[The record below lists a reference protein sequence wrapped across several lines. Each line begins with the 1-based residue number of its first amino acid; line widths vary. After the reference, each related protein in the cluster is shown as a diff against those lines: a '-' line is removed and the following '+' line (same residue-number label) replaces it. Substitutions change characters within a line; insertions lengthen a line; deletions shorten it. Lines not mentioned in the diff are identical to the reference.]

1 MLKDFKVVFYM
12 VFSIVLV
19 SCSSMN
25 GWVGNKL
32 GLDTDLTL
40 YLDVKP
46 FINPDDKK
54 NPSPLFIRMYELKGS
69 KKFARADFLSLYE
82 RDKEVLGTDFVAK
95 QELKRLIPGE
105 SRKEHFVLNKETK
118 YIALFGEFLK
128 YKGADFKVVTPVVSN
143 NVFASYVSVQVNGN
157 NLEIVDI
164 QSANK

>member
-1 MLKDFKVVFYM
+1 
-12 VFSIVLV
+12 
-19 SCSSMN
+19 MN

-46 FINPDDKK
+46 YINPDDKK
-54 NPSPLFIRMYELKGS
+54 NPSPLYIRMYELKS
-69 KKFARADFLSLYE
+69 SRKFDRADFLSIYE
-82 RDKEVLGTDFVAK
+82 RDKEVLGTDFIAK

-105 SRKEHFVLNKETK
+105 SRKEYFVLNKETK

-128 YKGADFKVVTPVVSN
+128 YKNATFKVVTPVVSN

-164 QSANK
+164 QSTDK